1 MSTPSPDNAR
11 LQQDDNINDSDNTF
25 EVIIRNLKILG
36 NIKPNDKLIK
46 KGDTIKIDTPYLY
59 QGLSRYWNGNS
70 RKESV
75 GNIEHLIEASF
86 NMIDLIYSNE
96 IEKRTGGLEDYYNS
110 NRGQVYFETEN
121 AQKLTIF
128 STELKNVLKGL
139 NNLKQTYNSD
149 ISICSRIDVVIEKIN
164 LRIKK
169 IQELFQI
176 NLSQSPSI
184 VDLQNNIIH
193 VEDIQ
198 DNFQFSD
205 EEDTE

>member
-11 LQQDDNINDSDNTF
+11 LQQDDTINDSDNTF

-184 VDLQNNIIH
+184 AALQNNIIH

>member
-11 LQQDDNINDSDNTF
+11 LQQDDTINDSDNTF

-128 STELKNVLKGL
+128 STELQNVLKGL

-184 VDLQNNIIH
+184 AALQNNIIH

>member
-75 GNIEHLIEASF
+75 GNIEHLIEVSF

-184 VDLQNNIIH
+184 VALQNNNIH

>member
-11 LQQDDNINDSDNTF
+11 LQQDDTINDSDNTF

-96 IEKRTGGLEDYYNS
+96 IEKRTGGLENYYNG

-128 STELKNVLKGL
+128 STELQNVLKGL

-184 VDLQNNIIH
+184 AALQNNIIH